1 MRNFREN
8 FARWWYNQNRVTKT
22 IFQIALIAIA
32 FGLPFLENPV
42 LDTPGASYQAVLLF
56 HMMLKKIILSA
67 NQRIKES
74 HFQTFLT
81 PNNLMNV
88 KLQHGIMPIVVLEK
102 ADESDELQFV
112 LDNETYSELMMKQEV
127 AMKFLSEI
135 QRQLYEYF
143 DLMVSDTEGE
153 A

>member
-1 MRNFREN
+1 
-8 FARWWYNQNRVTKT
+8 
-22 IFQIALIAIA
+22 
-32 FGLPFLENPV
+32 
-42 LDTPGASYQAVLLF
+42 
-56 HMMLKKIILSA
+56 
-67 NQRIKES
+67 
-74 HFQTFLT
+74 
-81 PNNLMNV
+81 MNV